1 MKRVFSSLYVQ
12 VILGIVIGILCGIFY
27 PEFAV
32 KLKPLGDGFIKLIKM
47 VIAPLIF
54 SSIVIGIAGMQ
65 DVKKV
70 GKIGLS
76 SLIYFEVMT
85 TIALIIGLIFVNWI
99 QPGTGMNVDPATLDP
114 SEVSH
119 YVQQSAEHHSVMD
132 FILSV
137 IPENV
142 IAAVA
147 SDNLLQVLVFAI
159 LFGIGL
165 TKIGQQNA
173 KPVINVLQSFLK
185 GIFAVIK
192 IIMYLAPI
200 GAMGAIGFTIGKYG
214 VEALSS
220 LGLLMISF
228 YATCLIFIIGVIGG
242 VLYFYVRVNIFKLL
256 RYIREELLI
265 VLGTSS
271 SESALPGLMQ
281 KLEDAGCSKPIV
293 GLVIPTGYSFNLDG
307 TCIYLTMAAVFISQA
322 LNMHLSLEQEITL
335 LLVLLLTSKGAAG
348 VTGSGFVTLAATL
361 PVVGHIPVEA
371 VGLILGIDRF
381 MSEARAITNIIGN
394 AAATIVI
401 AKYEKG
407 LDETQL
413 HEKLTP
419 TFPEQVPRP

>member
-1 MKRVFSSLYVQ
+1 MKKFFSSLYVQ
-12 VILGIVIGILCGIFY
+12 VILGILIGIFCGVFY
-27 PEFAV
+27 PDFAIE
-32 KLKPLGDGFIKLIKM
+32 LKPFGDGFIKLIKM
-47 VIAPLIF
+47 IIAPLIF

-70 GKIGLS
+70 GRIGLS
-76 SLIYFEVMT
+76 SLIYFEIMT
-85 TIALIIGLIFVNWI
+85 TVALLIGLVFVNVI
-99 QPGTGMNVDPATLDP
+99 QPGTGMNVDPKSLDP
-114 SEVSH
+114 TAIVD
-119 YVQQSAEHHSVMD
+119 YVQKSTEQNDVMS
-132 FILSV
+132 FLLGI
-137 IPENV
+137 IPDNV

-147 SDNLLQVLVFAI
+147 SDNLLQVLLVAV

-165 TKIGQQNA
+165 TKIGQNSA
-173 KPVINVLQSFLK
+173 EPVITVLQSFLK
-185 GIFAVIK
+185 GIFAVIR

-200 GAMGAIGFTIGKYG
+200 GAMGAMGFTIGKYG
-214 VEALSS
+214 IEALSS
-220 LGLLMISF
+220 LGLLMVSF
-228 YATCLIFIIGVIGG
+228 YATCLVFIICVIGG
-242 VLYFYVRVNIFKLL
+242 VLYIYARVNIFKLL
-256 RYIREELLI
+256 KYIKEELLI

-281 KLEDAGCSKPIV
+281 KLEHAGCSKPIV

-322 LNMHLSLEQEITL
+322 LNMHLSLQQEITL

-361 PVVGHIPVEA
+361 PVVGHVPVEA

-407 LDETQL
+407 LDPVLLRDKLGVAET
-413 HEKLTP
+413 T
-419 TFPEQVPRP
+419 

>member
-1 MKRVFSSLYVQ
+1 MKRFFSSLYVQ
-12 VILGIVIGILCGIFY
+12 VILGILIGILCGIFY
-27 PEFAV
+27 PDFAV

-65 DVKKV
+65 DIKKV

-85 TIALIIGLIFVNWI
+85 TVALIIGLVFVNWI
-99 QPGTGMNVDPATLDP
+99 QPGTGMNIDPASLDP
-114 SEVSH
+114 EAVSNYVKQSE
-119 YVQQSAEHHSVMD
+119 EHKNVMD
-132 FILSV
+132 FILSI
-137 IPENV
+137 IPHNV

-147 SDNLLQVLVFAI
+147 SDNLLQVLVFAV

-165 TKIGQQNA
+165 TKIGEKNSE
-173 KPVINVLQSFLK
+173 PVLTVLQSFLK
-185 GIFAVIK
+185 ALFAIIK
-192 IIMYLAPI
+192 MIMYLAPI

-228 YATCLIFIIGVIGG
+228 YLTCIVFIVFVIGA
-242 VLYFYVRVNIFKLL
+242 VLYFYVNINIFKLL
-256 RYIREELLI
+256 KYIKEELLI

-361 PVVGHIPVEA
+361 PVVGHVPVEA

-381 MSEARAITNIIGN
+381 MSEARALTNIIGN
-394 AAATIVI
+394 AAATLVV
-401 AKYEKG
+401 AKYENG
-407 LDETQL
+407 LDEAVL
-413 HEKLTP
+413 HDKLGSAHGQKT
-419 TFPEQVPRP
+419 

>member
-1 MKRVFSSLYVQ
+1 MRRVFSSLYVQ
-12 VILGIVIGILCGIFY
+12 VILGIIIGILCGILY
-27 PEFAV
+27 PDFALT
-32 KLKPLGDGFIKLIKM
+32 LKPLGDGFIKLIKM

-85 TIALIIGLIFVNWI
+85 TIALIIGLIFVNWL
-99 QPGTGMNVDPATLDP
+99 QPGTGMNVNPATLDA

-119 YVQQSAEHHSVMD
+119 YVQQSEEHQSVMD
-132 FILSV
+132 FILSI

-165 TKIGQQNA
+165 TKIGEQHA
-173 KPVINVLQSFLK
+173 KPVVSVLQSFLK
-185 GIFAVIK
+185 GLFAVIR

-220 LGLLMISF
+220 LGMLMVGF
-228 YATCLIFIIGVIGG
+228 YATCLIFILVVIGG
-242 VLYFYVRVNIFKLL
+242 ILYLYVGINIFKLL

-281 KLEDAGCSKPIV
+281 KLENAGCSKPIV

-394 AAATIVI
+394 AAATLVI

-407 LDETQL
+407 LDEEAL
-413 HEKLTP
+413 HYTLTP
-419 TFPEQVPRP
+419 DHR

>member
-1 MKRVFSSLYVQ
+1 MKRIFSSLYVQ
-12 VILGIVIGILCGIFY
+12 VILGIAIGILCGIFY
-27 PEFAV
+27 PDFAI

-54 SSIVIGIAGMQ
+54 SSIVLGIAGMQ

-85 TIALIIGLIFVNWI
+85 TIALIIGLIFVNWL
-99 QPGTGMNVDPATLDP
+99 QPGTGMNVDPSTLDRTAVSQYVTQ
-114 SEVSH
+114 SE
-119 YVQQSAEHHSVMD
+119 EHQSVMD
-132 FILSV
+132 FIISI

-147 SDNLLQVLVFAI
+147 SDNLLQVLVFAV
-159 LFGIGL
+159 LFGIAL
-165 TKIGQQNA
+165 TKIGEKNA
-173 KPVINVLQSFLK
+173 QPVMNVLQSFLK
-185 GIFAVIK
+185 GLFAVIRM
-192 IIMYLAPI
+192 IMYLAPI

-220 LGLLMISF
+220 LGMLMVGF
-228 YATCLIFIIGVIGG
+228 YATCLIFIILVIGG
-242 VLYFYVRVNIFKLL
+242 VLRFYVGISIFRLL
-256 RYIREELLI
+256 SYIREELLI

-271 SESALPGLMQ
+271 SESALPNLMQ
-281 KLEDAGCSKPIV
+281 KLEDAGCAKPIV

-322 LNMHLSLEQEITL
+322 LNMHLSLEQELTL

-381 MSEARAITNIIGN
+381 MSEARALTNIIGN
-394 AAATIVI
+394 AAATLVI

-407 LDETQL
+407 LDENLL
-413 HEKLTP
+413 HDKLSP
-419 TFPEQVPRP
+419 VPK

>member
-1 MKRVFSSLYVQ
+1 MKKIFSSLYVQ
-12 VILGIVIGILCGIFY
+12 VILAIIIGILIGIFY
-27 PEFAV
+27 PDFAV
-32 KLKPLGDGFIKLIKM
+32 KMKPLGDGFIKLIKM

-54 SSIVIGIAGMQ
+54 ASIVIGIAGMK

-70 GKIGLS
+70 GKIGLTAI
-76 SLIYFEVMT
+76 IYFEIMT
-85 TIALIIGLIFVNWI
+85 TIALLIGLVFVNWI
-99 QPGTGMNVDPATLDP
+99 QPGTGMNVNPAELDP
-114 SEVSH
+114 TAISEYVSKS
-119 YVQQSAEHHSVMD
+119 QEHKTTMD
-132 FILSV
+132 FIISI
-137 IPENV
+137 IPDNV
-142 IAAVA
+142 VAAVA
-147 SDNLLQVLVFAI
+147 SDNLLQVLLFAV
-159 LFGIGL
+159 LFGVGL
-165 TKIGQQNA
+165 TKIGEKA
-173 KPVINVLQSFLK
+173 SEPVLNVLDSFLK
-185 GIFAVIK
+185 GLFAVIK

-200 GAMGAIGFTIGKYG
+200 GAMGAMGFTIGKYG

-228 YATCLIFIIGVIGG
+228 YLTCIIFIIFIIGA
-242 VLYFYVRVNIFKLL
+242 VLHFYVGVNIFKFLK
-256 RYIREELLI
+256 YIKEEILI

-271 SESALPGLMQ
+271 SESALPGIMK

-371 VGLILGIDRF
+371 VGIVLGIDRF
-381 MSEARAITNIIGN
+381 MSEARAITNLIGN
-394 AAATIVI
+394 GAATLVV

-407 LDETQL
+407 LDKELLQ
-413 HEKLTP
+413 EKLG
-419 TFPEQVPRP
+419 

>member
-1 MKRVFSSLYVQ
+1 MRRVFSSLYVQ
-12 VILGIVIGILCGIFY
+12 VILGIIIGILCGILY
-27 PEFAV
+27 PDFAV
-32 KLKPLGDGFIKLIKM
+32 SLKPLGDGFIKLIKM

-85 TIALIIGLIFVNWI
+85 TIALIIGLIFVNWL
-99 QPGTGMNVDPATLDP
+99 QPGTGMNVNPATLDA

-119 YVQQSAEHHSVMD
+119 YVQQSEEHQSVMD
-132 FILSV
+132 FILSI

-165 TKIGQQNA
+165 TKIGEQHA
-173 KPVINVLQSFLK
+173 KPVVSVLQSFLK
-185 GIFAVIK
+185 GLFAVIR

-220 LGLLMISF
+220 LGMLMVGF
-228 YATCLIFIIGVIGG
+228 YATCLIFILVVIGG
-242 VLYFYVRVNIFKLL
+242 VLYLYVGINIFKLL

-281 KLEDAGCSKPIV
+281 KLENAGCSKPIV

-394 AAATIVI
+394 AAATLVI

-407 LDETQL
+407 LDEEAL
-413 HEKLTP
+413 HYTLNA
-419 TFPEQVPRP
+419 